1 MEFKHKRLIQYLMEK
16 GGVALEKVLKDFKNE
31 ITTIKELKADINQIN
46 NLIKKQYFKIAIAN
60 CELTDKEVVCWL
72 NTKSDNIAKH
82 RSTYSALELEYF
94 HVLLQEVI
102 SSDDKRLNYSYAINL
117 TSRLT
122 SSISREK
129 AQNILYK
136 WFKIQYFIKKDEF
149 IYAGPRLI
157 LEFTSYLKS
166 QLPDHI
172 CNLCSELVLRTKMC
186 SNCNEIFHTYC
197 LKKYL
202 AKQHKCPSC
211 MKTWAEETQDIT
223 NKQNSSDQM
232 EVETP
237 RSSKYRRVR
246 NS

>member
-82 RSTYSALELEYF
+82 RSY
-94 HVLLQEVI
+94 
-102 SSDDKRLNYSYAINL
+102 K
-117 TSRLT
+117 LT

-211 MKTWAEETQDIT
+211 MKTWTEETQDIT